1 MPPALCATVTAFTH
15 QGAVRPR
22 NEDTIAVD
30 GWLRNLPMEAPRQ
43 LARTLDRPLLCLVAD
58 GLGGH
63 AAGEVASLL
72 AAQCLSEAAAE
83 IEGEA
88 DLAAALEAASR
99 AIFEAMAEDR
109 QRLGMGST
117 VVCLLLRPDGGL
129 WANVGDSRLY
139 QLDAGGM
146 AQLSLDDVP
155 DPGAGRWRSHIVTQC
170 LGGGWTP
177 AEIAPHTGRVEPLPG
192 RRWLLCSD
200 GLTDMLD
207 DAEIAAALGEDDPL
221 SVQTLFAAALAA
233 GGADNVSLLLVR
245 VAAEGAAR

>member
-1 MPPALCATVTAFTH
+1 MSAALDVIVTAFTH
-15 QGAVRPR
+15 QGAVRPH
-22 NEDTIAVD
+22 NEDTIAVGD
-30 GWLRNLPMEAPRQ
+30 WLRNLPMEAPRQ
-43 LARTLDRPLLCLVAD
+43 IVRRLDRPLLCLVAD

-83 IEGEA
+83 IEGET

-117 VVCLLLRPDGGL
+117 VVCLLLRPDSGL

-139 QLDAGGM
+139 QLDGGTLV
-146 AQLSLDDVP
+146 QLSQDDVP
-155 DPGAGRWRSHIVTQC
+155 DPGAGRRRSHLVTQC
-170 LGGGWTP
+170 LGGGWSLQ
-177 AEIAPHTGRVEPLPG
+177 EIEPHTGRVTPAPG

-200 GLTDMLD
+200 GVTDMLD
-207 DAEIAAALGEDDPL
+207 DAAIAAALGDDDL
-221 SVQTLFAAALAA
+221 ASVDTLFGAAMAA

-245 VAAEGAAR
+245 VAPRAPA